1 MIFSKDELQ
10 LTSIVGQGASTV
22 LSSSSLIQIII
33 LGESGLVYKGY
44 LDTAIGKELVAI
56 KTAKGRRTIIITQM
70 YSYYALILLAAL
82 SSSGDVKRLT
92 KEMSTMLT
100 FEHTNA
106 MSLVGVCIDGDMP
119 LLIMPFMT
127 NGSVLEYVK
136 HYKEEIL
143 CINAK
148 ETEVGC

>member
-1 MIFSKDELQ
+1 
-10 LTSIVGQGASTV
+10 
-22 LSSSSLIQIII
+22 
-33 LGESGLVYKGY
+33 
-44 LDTAIGKELVAI
+44 
-56 KTAKGRRTIIITQM
+56 
-70 YSYYALILLAAL
+70 
-82 SSSGDVKRLT
+82 
-92 KEMSTMLT
+92 MLT
-100 FEHTNA
+100 FEHTNV
-106 MSLVGVCIDGDMP
+106 MSLVGVCIDDDMP

>member
-1 MIFSKDELQ
+1 MIFSKDELE

-56 KTAKGRRTIIITQM
+56 KTAKGRRTIIITQK

-100 FEHTNA
+100 FEHTNV